1 MKKSIISLV
10 IAITMFSC
18 TTQKEF
24 AVMNIYP
31 DYENQTVSV
40 DIIRSKDTLQYYDM
54 DKEEFR
60 ELLAHNQK
68 YSLMLS
74 YK

>member
-1 MKKSIISLV
+1 MKTIISLML
-10 IAITMFSC
+10 AITIVSC
-18 TTQKEF
+18 STQHEF
-24 AVMNIYP
+24 ATMNIYP
-31 DYENQTVSV
+31 DYENQTVDV
-40 DIIRSKDTLQYYDM
+40 DIIRSQDTLQYYQM

-60 ELLAHNQK
+60 NLVYHTQR